1 MVTTIDADL
10 QAMPST
16 TWSGWVKPN
25 GTSGWQ
31 VIFGMEDGDWDRFLI
46 LEGGSLNVSM
56 GHTSNRWQTGATLT
70 NDVWQHVASIYDNG
84 TMKFYL
90 NGTVILPFLT
100 LAKNRISVV

>member
-70 NDVWQHVASIYDNG
+70 NDVWQHVASI
-84 TMKFYL
+84 
-90 NGTVILPFLT
+90 
-100 LAKNRISVV
+100 